1 MAKKDLYN
9 FADGNN
15 TAVTCK
21 NLSDFPRT
29 LDKESESVV
38 DCFRNNELIATPD
51 QFQVIIMNKR
61 RKNQIAHK

>member
-21 NLSDFPRT
+21 NLSDFSRT

-38 DCFRNNELIATPD
+38 DCLGTINW
-51 QFQVIIMNKR
+51 
-61 RKNQIAHK
+61 